1 MPNILTS
8 SRILISIIIP
18 LLLLLDNT
26 LSIGVLYLVAFTLF
40 IFASITDF
48 FDGWLARKNNLETE
62 IGRILDP
69 IADKLLVI
77 LTLIPLISKF
87 NDLFII
93 SSIIIIFREIL
104 VSGLRESTK
113 SEELILEV
121 TLLSKWK
128 TTVQFIA
135 ISSSLMY
142 ISLTHIGINN
152 NILNFMMELSWYFSF
167 LIIPAA
173 LLSFLTGFSYLKK
186 TYIFLKK
193 ENY

>member
-87 NDLFII
+87 MV

-128 TTVQFIA
+128 TTVQLIA

-186 TYIFLKK
+186 VYIFYKK
-193 ENY
+193 ESY

>member
-1 MPNILTS
+1 M
-8 SRILISIIIP
+8 
-18 LLLLLDNT
+18 DNT
-26 LSIGVLYLVAFTLF
+26 LSIGLLYLVAFTLF

-87 NDLFII
+87 NDLFMV

-128 TTVQFIA
+128 TTGQFIA

-186 TYIFLKK
+186 VYIFYKK
-193 ENY
+193 ESY

>member
-77 LTLIPLISKF
+77 LT
-87 NDLFII
+87 
-93 SSIIIIFREIL
+93 REIL

-173 LLSFLTGFSYLKK
+173 LLSFLSGFSYLKK
-186 TYIFLKK
+186 VYFFYKK